1 MELRKINPVAL
12 SVIGGCFIFLATYI
26 LFWVLFLCLD
36 SPNASREAID
46 ILGSYFGGITT
57 LWAAI
62 VAAYLFDDWKEQAD
76 YETKKELSLD
86 IIGLLAAI
94 RFELIMTQ
102 EMLINLKL
110 VESHLFLNT
119 DYKNNH
125 WNSFKKNIN
134 TTYPKIKYI
143 KRNNLIYDFD
153 ISKDYADLERY
164 YEHIGTN
171 FQNIIKEYSKYY
183 DGMISELNM
192 DKDKNYSQ
200 PHDHYSKIGILKPSK
215 ANDFLN
221 EINKECGFWIIYPK
235 NQELIKFENI
245 NDMINSALTILSR
258 METGLLDICSPTPKE
273 PSHISPHSHSS

>member
-1 MELRKINPVAL
+1 MATFYILAYSGPNALKDAL
-12 SVIGGCFIFLATYI
+12 STT
-26 LFWVLFLCLD
+26 
-36 SPNASREAID
+36 
-46 ILGSYFGGITT
+46 GSYFGAAAT
-57 LWAAI
+57 LGAAI
-62 VAAYLFDDWKEQAD
+62 IAAYLFDDWKEQAD

-143 KRNNLIYDFD
+143 KNNNFIYDFD

-171 FQNIIKEYSKYY
+171 FQNIIKDYSKYY

-200 PHDHYSKIGILKPSK
+200 PYDRYSKIGILKPLK

-235 NQELIKFENI
+235 NQKLIKFENI
-245 NDMINSALTILSR
+245 NEMIKRALTILSR
-258 METGLLDICSPTPKE
+258 METSLLDMCSPTSKE
-273 PSHISPHSHSS
+273 PSHKSPHSHSS

>member
-1 MELRKINPVAL
+1 
-12 SVIGGCFIFLATYI
+12 
-26 LFWVLFLCLD
+26 
-36 SPNASREAID
+36 
-46 ILGSYFGGITT
+46 
-57 LWAAI
+57 
-62 VAAYLFDDWKEQAD
+62 
-76 YETKKELSLD
+76 KELSLD

-192 DKDKNYSQ
+192 DKD
-200 PHDHYSKIGILKPSK
+200 
-215 ANDFLN
+215 
-221 EINKECGFWIIYPK
+221 
-235 NQELIKFENI
+235 
-245 NDMINSALTILSR
+245 
-258 METGLLDICSPTPKE
+258 
-273 PSHISPHSHSS
+273 

>member
-1 MELRKINPVAL
+1 MATFYILAYSGPNALKDAL
-12 SVIGGCFIFLATYI
+12 STT
-26 LFWVLFLCLD
+26 
-36 SPNASREAID
+36 
-46 ILGSYFGGITT
+46 GSYFGAAAT
-57 LWAAI
+57 LGAAI
-62 VAAYLFDDWKEQAD
+62 IAAYLFDDWKEQAD

-143 KRNNLIYDFD
+143 KSNNFIYDFD

-200 PHDHYSKIGILKPSK
+200 PYDHYSKIGILKPLK

-235 NQELIKFENI
+235 NQKLIKFENI
-245 NDMINSALTILSR
+245 NEMIKGALTILSR
-258 METGLLDICSPTPKE
+258 METSLLDMCSPTSKG
-273 PSHISPHSHSS
+273 PSHKSPHSHSS